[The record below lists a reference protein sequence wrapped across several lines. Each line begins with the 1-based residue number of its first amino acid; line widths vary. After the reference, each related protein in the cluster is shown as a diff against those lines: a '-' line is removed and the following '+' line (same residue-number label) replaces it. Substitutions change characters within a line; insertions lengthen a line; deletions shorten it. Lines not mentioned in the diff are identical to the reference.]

1 MLGVRGQQLGV
12 GEEPKGSNL
21 GTRET
26 AENLQDMDEL
36 VHGGDSSGSTETA
49 HTGCNR
55 DGGGGE
61 TEEDLT
67 EGVL

>member
-1 MLGVRGQQLGV
+1 MKLRGKQLGAR
-12 GEEPKGSNL
+12 EEPKGSSL
-21 GTRET
+21 GTREIV
-26 AENLQDMDEL
+26 EKLQDMDEL

-61 TEEDLT
+61 TGKELT
-67 EGVL
+67 EGVLE